1 MFTVLQRDSLEW
13 LSEQPDESINNVL
26 TGLPDME
33 ELNMTDINIYLEFFR
48 KTAGLIFRK
57 VKKNGYCIFIQTDRK
72 VDGGIIDKSYH
83 LTNVSIDYKKKLIW
97 HKIILQRDIGKVDLH
112 RPTYSHVLCYTTT
125 GKAGVAFPD
134 VFPFIPS
141 SKDKVKNK
149 LYCNATPK
157 NISDKCTE
165 YISKTFKERAINDNE
180 YDIIDP
186 FVGKG
191 TTGISALTFKLK
203 FLGIDIDGKQCEETR
218 KNLGTFS
225 EKINLE
231 VIKD

>member
-57 VKKNGYCIFIQTDRK
+57 VKKNGYCIFIKTDRK
-72 VDGGIIDKSYH
+72 FDGGIIDKIYN
-83 LTNVSIDYKKKLIW
+83 LTNVS
-97 HKIILQRDIGKVDLH
+97 
-112 RPTYSHVLCYTTT
+112 
-125 GKAGVAFPD
+125 
-134 VFPFIPS
+134 
-141 SKDKVKNK
+141 
-149 LYCNATPK
+149 
-157 NISDKCTE
+157 
-165 YISKTFKERAINDNE
+165 INDNE